1 MGLQFTQ
8 LPRRLPAGTRLV
20 IEGKDGHIHSRCLEF
35 PDGRTLALPTEL
47 TPTPVAQRVRTT
59 GTSKTSPK
67 KKMSA
72 AGTARHL
79 AS

>member
-1 MGLQFTQ
+1 MGLQLTQ

-20 IEGKDGHIHSRCLEF
+20 IEGRNGHIHLRCLEF

-47 TPTPVAQRVRTT
+47 APRDHTK
-59 GTSKTSPK
+59 GNSKSAAK
-67 KKMSA
+67 KKMSP
-72 AGTARHL
+72 AGTTRHL